1 MSSAPIPPV
10 IQTLQKTS
18 NEHLSML
25 LRAVIGQDRTT
36 VERMATALRVEPSQ
50 LDFFVIAEAANRWL
64 SLQAQR

>member
-18 NEHLSML
+18 DAHLTVL
-25 LRAVIGQDRTT
+25 LNAVIGQDRAT
-36 VERMATALRVEPSQ
+36 VEHTAALLRVDPAQ

-64 SLQAQR
+64 SLQSRR